1 MKLETARLVAQ
12 LALGL
17 VFLLSSLS
25 KLRHPAAFLRGV
37 AEYEVLPVPLAFA
50 FGALLIPVEVF
61 LAAAH
66 LTGWGLG
73 VAAPLGIAVLL
84 AFTTAVA
91 VNLRRNRDL
100 LCHCFDSLSGERLS
114 ARSLAQL
121 ALLLAAELLVLGG
134 VAPLAPSH
142 RLVYPQQLASL
153 GDLALAALWASF
165 CLLAGL
171 WLLRADEVVQ
181 LFRRHRCKTCSEAP
195 AARPAA

>member
-1 MKLETARLVAQ
+1 MSVESARLVAQ

-17 VFLLSSLS
+17 VFLLSALG

-37 AEYEVLPVPLAFA
+37 AEYEVLPVPLAYA
-50 FGALLIPVEVF
+50 FGALLIPVEAF

-73 VAAPLGIAVLL
+73 LAVPFGIAVLL

-100 LCHCFDSLSGERLS
+100 LCHCFDSLGGERVS
-114 ARSLAQL
+114 ARSVVQL
-121 ALLLAAELLVLGG
+121 VLLLGAELFLLGG
-134 VAPLAPSH
+134 AAPLTH
-142 RLVYPQQLASL
+142 RLVYPQRVASL
-153 GDLALAALWASF
+153 GDLALAVLWAIFS
-165 CLLAGL
+165 LLAGL

-181 LFRRHRCKTCSEAP
+181 LFHRHRCKTCSEAP
-195 AARPAA
+195 APRPVS